1 MGACVSCGS
10 GETVGRGLCATCY
23 QRERRAGTLADSP
36 RTLTESGEGHQVV
49 FRVRRSTVEAVR
61 TLAETQ
67 GLSHSEWY
75 RQAVEEKLERDL
87 ADIG

>member
-1 MGACVSCGS
+1 MSLCVSC
-10 GETVGRGLCATCY
+10 EERPPVGRGLCSACY
-23 QRERRAGTLADSP
+23 QRERRAGTLEESP

-67 GLSHSEWY
+67 GLSPSEWY
-75 RQAVEEKLERDL
+75 RQAVEEKLEREL
-87 ADIG
+87 EGE